1 MTQTNFNRTPFVKS
15 FHNISLTIGWDEIAQ
30 QIKQSTDQIN
40 KTRKVIA
47 VECYQGVLW
56 EDVVEKLM
64 RLLTFDT
71 IIHTPELMHTESH
84 ILDMVYPFVTDDRIF
99 GFWTSLTIDQY
110 FDSYKV
116 KALQSMIESST
127 HDTILIIG
135 AGAAFVFPN
144 PDLLIYADMARWEIQ
159 LRMRNHEVDN
169 LGLKNR
175 NIEDWML
182 LYKQG
187 YFVDWRVLDQWKK
200 KLWQKIDYFL
210 DTNDRNQPKL
220 AKANA
225 IFETLQLV
233 AHQPFSVVP
242 FFDPGP
248 WGGQW
253 MKKHCNLDLKA
264 DNYAWCFN
272 CVPEENSLLIQFSNG
287 FFEIPSI
294 NVVFLHPISLLGSK
308 VYNRFGAEFPIRFDF
323 LDTVEGGNLSLQV
336 HPLTSYIKDQF
347 GMSYTQDESYYIMH
361 ANEDAHVFLGL
372 KENINPAQMI
382 FDLKEAQKGEIAFE
396 TEKHIKAWPVQ
407 THDHLLIPA
416 GTVHCSGKG
425 CLVLEISS
433 TPYIFTFKMWDWGRM
448 GLDGKPRPINIDHA
462 QQVIQWNRV
471 ESWTKKNLVNRI
483 EPITSG
489 EGWKE
494 ERTGLHELEFI
505 ETRRFWF
512 TNPVT
517 IEMTDSV
524 YVGCVIKGEELSI
537 ESPSQDFEP
546 FIVHYAETFIVPASV
561 KQFIMKP
568 LSKIQSDESG
578 VILAFVR

>member
-1 MTQTNFNRTPFVKS
+1 MSKTNFNKNPFVETPYDSKLILGWNQIVN
-15 FHNISLTIGWDEIAQ
+15 HIKNCISEIPKPKKIVAL
-30 QIKQSTDQIN
+30 
-40 KTRKVIA
+40 
-47 VECYQGVLW
+47 ELYQGVL
-56 EDVVEKLM
+56 EENIIENLSKYFHFDKLIV
-64 RLLTFDT
+64 TSD
-71 IIHTPELMHTESH
+71 LMYSESY
-84 ILDMVYPFVTDDRIF
+84 ISEIVYPFVTDDRIF
-99 GFWTSLTIDQY
+99 GYWTSLTIEDY
-110 FDSYKV
+110 FDAEKIKTYRSDIKNNNEEV
-116 KALQSMIESST
+116 IV
-127 HDTILIIG
+127 IIG
-135 AGAAFVFPN
+135 PGASYVYPN

-159 LRMRNHEVDN
+159 LRMRQHEVNN
-169 LGLKNR
+169 LGLYNR
-175 NIEDWML
+175 NTEDWML

-200 KLWQKIDYFL
+200 KIWHNIDYFL
-210 DTNDRNQPKL
+210 DTNDRTNPKL
-220 AKANA
+220 AIGNT
-225 IFETLQLV
+225 IFDTLDKIV
-233 AHQPFSVVP
+233 HRPFSVVP

-253 MKKHCNLDLKA
+253 MKNHCNLDPETS
-264 DNYAWCFN
+264 NYAWCFN
-272 CVPEENSLLIQFSNG
+272 CVPEENSLLIKFSNG

-294 NVVFLHPISLLGSK
+294 NLVFTHPKPLLGKK
-308 VYNRFGAEFPIRFDF
+308 VFERFGAEFPIRFDF

-347 GMSYTQDESYYIMH
+347 GMSYTQDESYYILH

-372 KENINPAQMI
+372 KEDINPAQMI

-396 TEKHIKAWPVQ
+396 TEKHVKAWPVQ

-433 TPYIFTFKMWDWGRM
+433 TPYIFTFKMWDWGRL

-462 QQVIQWNRV
+462 QQVIQWDRV

-494 ERTGLHELEFI
+494 EKTGLHELEFI